1 MTTDLR
7 NQSIIHATYRPQDLI
22 PAFTTAIQEIDTEA
36 HANFWKGYIDLA
48 VDPLTA
54 EDDDPF
60 WNSEQASWL
69 LEDLFDTLNALAPEG
84 YYFGAHP
91 GDGSDFGFW
100 EVEENDV

>member
-1 MTTDLR
+1 MTDLR
-7 NQSIIHATYRPQDLI
+7 NQSIIHATHRPQDLI
-22 PAFTTAIQEIDTEA
+22 PAFMGAVKAIDAEA
-36 HANFWKGYIDLA
+36 YANFWKGYITLS

-54 EDDDPF
+54 EDNHPF
-60 WNSEQASWL
+60 WNSNQADWI

-100 EVEENDV
+100 EEEDVA